1 MLSPL
6 GTKPEPVHIVHIEV
20 HITLDVAV
28 RKLLNIKN
36 ECTLCTLGAS
46 SKSSH
51 WQLCWMLLGSR
62 LPATDHWRLHC
73 STREHFGMRCIPVHF
88 ALPLRT
94 SQRSAHRFW
103 QLRSI
108 TRMPCFWVVLGWT
121 QPASEVRRTTAA
133 RAGIFIGQLAKL
145 YRCSGR
151 GVCVLLIK
159 FQKPVP
165 ERLLPSQLRRS

>member
-1 MLSPL
+1 
-6 GTKPEPVHIVHIEV
+6 VHFGGILEEFTLATV
-20 HITLDVAV
+20 LDVIGMA
-28 RKLLNIKN
+28 LAGNY
-36 ECTLCTLGAS
+36 
-46 SKSSH
+46 
-51 WQLCWMLLGSR
+51 
-62 LPATDHWRLHC
+62 HWRLHC

-108 TRMPCFWVVLGWT
+108 TRMPCFWVVVLGWT
-121 QPASEVRRTTAA
+121 QPASEVRRTTTA

-151 GVCVLLIK
+151 GSLRSSDQISEAGSKTVTAISTSSLLICENRPLLTY
-159 FQKPVP
+159 FQAQH
-165 ERLLPSQLRRS
+165 RLRR